1 MGTEKKQPAFP
12 QEALPKE
19 AFSSHQTSSDQ
30 KTAAGLSNN
39 MPPAKTVMKASAKGS
54 ADSVTQTPQTA
65 DKQPPFSAQTK
76 HASVLQKTPVVFLL
90 ALLCCALWGSAFPCI
105 KFGYEWL
112 HIAQNDAASQLLFAG
127 LRFML
132 AGCLTIVLFPLLTA
146 RRRILWPN
154 RRAFS
159 NIVILAMLQ
168 TFLQYLFFYIG
179 LSHTTA
185 SKASVLN
192 SLHVFVAVLAA
203 CLLFHQERL
212 GRNKIVACVLG
223 FAGVVLVNISGGGGM
238 QISLLGEGFMLFA
251 AVSYAFS
258 SVVLKRFSQ
267 TQDPVMLSGWQF
279 LLGGVLL
286 CLVGVCAG
294 GRIDFVSHVGVS
306 NVPGSPLEAFVF
318 ALARWRGVWMLLYL
332 ALVSAV
338 AYAVWGILLRE
349 NPVSR
354 ITVFGFLNPICGVV
368 LSVLLRGEGDML
380 HWRNLIALCLV
391 CAGIVLANINTDTTT
406 KKKTHPL

>member
-12 QEALPKE
+12 QEALPNE
-19 AFSSHQTSSDQ
+19 AFSLHQTSSDK

-39 MPPAKTVMKASAKGS
+39 MPPAKTAMEASAKGS

-65 DKQPPFSAQTK
+65 EKQPPFSAQTK

-154 RRAFS
+154 RQAFS

-212 GRNKIVACVLG
+212 GFNKIIACVLG

-258 SVVLKRFSQ
+258 SVVLKRFAQ

-391 CAGIVLANINTDTTT
+391 CAGIVLANINTDKTT

>member
-12 QEALPKE
+12 QEALPNE
-19 AFSSHQTSSDQ
+19 AFSSHQTSSDK
-30 KTAAGLSNN
+30 KTVAGLSNN
-39 MPPAKTVMKASAKGS
+39 MPPAKTVMEASAKGS

-154 RRAFS
+154 RQTFS

-212 GRNKIVACVLG
+212 GLNKIVACVLG

-258 SVVLKRFSQ
+258 SVVLKRFAQ

-391 CAGIVLANINTDTTT
+391 CAGIVLANINTDTRT